1 MAGAPDTVGPGGLA
15 ERLMRDIE
23 AGARDDRR
31 ARLVSAGAA
40 AYGDADLFAD
50 VDALLRR
57 AVRRDDRTALLPALL
72 DADEWRLQPA
82 LRISSHRPVV
92 GPAIVF
98 VKRRLMMPLMRW
110 LFDYSRENFRRQ
122 QRVNRILAACIEEL
136 AIENVR
142 LRQELTRR

>member
-1 MAGAPDTVGPGGLA
+1 MK
-15 ERLMRDIE
+15 DIE

-31 ARLVSAGAA
+31 ARLVAAGAA
-40 AYGDADLFAD
+40 AYRDADLFAD

-57 AVRRDDRTALLPALL
+57 ALRRDDQAALLPALL
-72 DADEWRLQPA
+72 DDDEWRLQPA
-82 LRISSHRPVV
+82 LRMSSHRPVV

-122 QRVNRILAACIEEL
+122 QRVNRMLAACIEEL
-136 AIENVR
+136 AIENSW
-142 LRQELTRR
+142 LRREIAELQNYRVAERKEEGAR

>member
-1 MAGAPDTVGPGGLA
+1 
-15 ERLMRDIE
+15 MRDIE

-31 ARLVSAGAA
+31 ARLVSGGAA

-57 AVRRDDRTALLPALL
+57 AVGRDDRTALLTALL

-122 QRVNRILAACIEEL
+122 QRMNRILAAAIEEL
-136 AIENVR
+136 AIENAR
-142 LRQELTRR
+142 LRRRIAELQEVGIAERKEKQTR